1 MSYDEMKIAYD
12 EDLKKY
18 GYVKQSTVNKFNLYQ
33 EPIPK
38 KSSYG
43 TIYLQKIYND
53 ITEYWFI
60 RNETVNSII
69 WYAPPKPKK
78 QIIKKKKVK
87 AKIQQTKSKWYKDSY
102 VYHRIFEKCYWNI
115 KYCMKCWSTD
125 RLQIHHKD
133 KNHKNN
139 DISNLIKLC
148 YKCHC
153 LAHKWDKVYR
163 LMIKKL

>member
-1 MSYDEMKIAYD
+1 MTYDEMKIAYD

-60 RNETVNSII
+60 RNETVNTIT
-69 WYAPPKPKK
+69 WYIPQKPKK
-78 QIIKKKKVK
+78 KKKKIIR
-87 AKIQQTKSKWYKDSY
+87 KISWWTKKEYLYDSY
-102 VYHRIFEKCYWNI
+102 IYHRIFRKYYWDIN
-115 KYCMKCWSTD
+115 YCMICWSSD

-153 LAHKWDKVYR
+153 SAHKWDKVYK